1 SSPDALVSRSL
12 LRRRVRLGGGLG
24 NLAPDVL
31 VMSAVALCVALG
43 FGVVGPAITLFA
55 ETFGVGAT
63 AAGAVVSVFALMR
76 LVSDLGA
83 GRLVDVIGVRTCLT
97 AGIAIV
103 AVSSLLAGLSNS
115 YVQLLVLRGIGGLG
129 SALFGVA
136 AISVVLK
143 VSTAHNRGRA
153 MSIYRSGFLLGGIL
167 GPAVGSGVLVV
178 SLRAPFFLYAGT
190 LVLAGTVA
198 VVFLGRGDTAQALAA
213 AGRGKRS
220 DQADDEPEGYGSA
233 STPEPT
239 LRSVLRTTEYQSA
252 LAANL
257 AVGVAV
263 FGLRSA
269 IIPLF
274 IVKGL
279 GASRGWVG
287 VAFLV
292 SALVQTAFMFPAGRW
307 ADTGGRRPAL
317 LAGAVVSAAGLVL
330 LGFGGSLA
338 VAIVAMA
345 VFGAG
350 SAFLGSVPGA
360 LVGDVAGRRSG
371 TVVAVFN
378 MASDLGAVIGPILA
392 GWLVDRGSYEAAFVF
407 GAAVIAAAGLVGL
420 RLPSKPAV
428 VGR

>member
-1 SSPDALVSRSL
+1 MSRSL
-12 LRRRVRLGGGLG
+12 LPRRLRLGGFPGG
-24 NLAPDVL
+24 LAPDVL
-31 VMSAVALCVALG
+31 VMAAVALCVALG

-76 LVSDLGA
+76 LASDLGA
-83 GRLVDVIGVRTCLT
+83 GRLVDAIGVRTCLV
-97 AGIAIV
+97 AGIAVV
-103 AVSSLLAGLSNS
+103 AVSSLLAGLAQS
-115 YVQLLVLRGIGGLG
+115 YVQLLVLRGVGGLG
-129 SALFGVA
+129 SAMFGVA

-153 MSIYRSGFLLGGIL
+153 MSVYRSGFLLGGIL
-167 GPAVGSGVLVV
+167 GPAVGSGVLVI

-198 VVFLGRGDTAQALAA
+198 VLFLGRRDAAQALAA
-213 AGRGKRS
+213 A
-220 DQADDEPEGYGSA
+220 DQAAPSTRKEESGGHGVA
-233 STPEPT
+233 GTPEPT
-239 LRSVLRTTEYQSA
+239 LRSLMHTTQYQTA
-252 LAANL
+252 LMANL

-274 IVKGL
+274 IVKDL
-279 GASRGWVG
+279 GASRSWVAI
-287 VAFLV
+287 AFLV
-292 SALVQTAFMFPAGRW
+292 SALVQTALMFPAGRW
-307 ADTGGRRPAL
+307 ADVAGRRPAL
-317 LAGAVVSAAGLVL
+317 LSGAAVSAAGLLL
-330 LGFGGSLA
+330 LGFTGSLA
-338 VAIVAMA
+338 VALAAMA

-378 MASDLGAVIGPILA
+378 MASDLGAVVGPTLA

-407 GAAVIAAAGLVGL
+407 GAAVIAVAGLVGL
-420 RLPSKPAV
+420 RLPRGAMTS
-428 VGR
+428 G